1 MKFPKKYKGALC
13 IYFDYELQKGN
24 DSSKEKNKA
33 LWKGQDDYYQ
43 TKIILDLLKKYN
55 VKATFAIL
63 GHCAKKGKL
72 PYHAPEQIKLI
83 AKKGHEIAS
92 HSQNHEHLPDL
103 SYNEVVRTLTE
114 SKYLLE
120 ELTKKKVQTFVPPY
134 NSPVEL
140 YSQSLNIKTLRKSK
154 LSIGKLCHAL
164 AETGYKTIRLTKIS
178 PLRHKVFNSANSY
191 EPKFIG
197 NVMALTLNAS
207 AGFSK
212 QAKKAVDHAIKQNK
226 VAVVYGHPHSL
237 AIDNEQNATFF
248 ENFLQYIK
256 GKKELWITT
265 PSEIYKRI
273 K

>member
-120 ELTKKKVQTFVPPY
+120 D
-134 NSPVEL
+134 
-140 YSQSLNIKTLRKSK
+140 LRKSK